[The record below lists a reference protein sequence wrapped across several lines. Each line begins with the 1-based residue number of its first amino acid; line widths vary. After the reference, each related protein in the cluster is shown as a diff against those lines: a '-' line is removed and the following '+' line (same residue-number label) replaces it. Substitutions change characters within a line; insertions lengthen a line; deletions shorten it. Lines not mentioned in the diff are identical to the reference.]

1 MPVLL
6 SMITTGR
13 RVLVE
18 HFDGTFANCA
28 PGNLEAIAKKVLA
41 KTDAAAH
48 QPRLSCAVDSYM
60 VHYISMDGFVYLTTT
75 NREMSKGVV
84 FAFLENLQRR
94 YHPTHCAMVRE
105 HLEGCRFQGMF
116 PPGNQ
121 LPEQW
126 KVAMEA
132 KPVLEALMSSVNQT
146 ITHDKR
152 GLEDHKT
159 QQAHR
164 AIDEV
169 KHVMMENIEKVI
181 DRGEKMD
188 SLLDK
193 SADLATSS
201 GSFKRSSKRL
211 ADELWW
217 NNMKYYAMLAL
228 AALIGLLML
237 AFLMCGFPTFASCRS
252 AAPSNPDEISL
263 DGPD

>member
-41 KTDAAAH
+41 KTDDN
-48 QPRLSCAVDSYM
+48 PRLSCAIDSYM
-60 VHYISMDGFVYLTTT
+60 VHYIVADGFCYLTTT
-75 NREMSKGVV
+75 NREMSRGVA

-94 YHPTHCAMVRE
+94 FE
-105 HLEGCRFQGMF
+105 GMF

-146 ITHDKR
+146 IVADKR
-152 GLEDHKT
+152 RPEDKT

-169 KHVMMENIEKVI
+169 KVVMMQNIDKVI

-193 SADLATSS
+193 SDSLATSS
-201 GSFKRSSKRL
+201 MSFKSSSKRL
-211 ADELWW
+211 GDELWW
-217 NNMKYYAMLAL
+217 NNVKYYMMLAG
-228 AALIGLLML
+228 AALAGILILLFMV
-237 AFLMCGFPTFASCRS
+237 CGFTFASCRS
-252 AAPSNPDEISL
+252 APSDADIDSVDL
-263 DGPD
+263 GPD

>member
-1 MPVLL
+1 
-6 SMITTGR
+6 MITTGR

-41 KTDAAAH
+41 KMDDH
-48 QPRLSCAVDSYM
+48 QSRLSFAVDSYM
-60 VHYISMDGFVYLTTT
+60 VHYIAVDGFVYLTTT
-75 NREMSKGVV
+75 NREMSRGVA
-84 FAFLENLQRR
+84 FAFLENLKR
-94 YHPTHCAMVRE
+94 
-105 HLEGCRFQGMF
+105 RFQGMF

-146 ITHDKR
+146 IVQDKR
-152 GLEDHKT
+152 RPEDNKT

-164 AIDEV
+164 TIDEV
-169 KHVMMENIEKVI
+169 KVVMMENIEKVI

-217 NNMKYYAMLAL
+217 SNMKYYAMLAV
-228 AALIGLLML
+228 AALVGLLML
-237 AFLMCGFPTFASCRS
+237 AFMMCGFPTFASCRS
-252 AAPSNPDEISL
+252 SPSSKLDEVSL
-263 DGPD
+263 DDPD

>member
-84 FAFLENLQRR
+84 FAFLENLQR
-94 YHPTHCAMVRE
+94 
-105 HLEGCRFQGMF
+105 RFQGMF